1 MRLTHTLLLAIC
13 LAIPGG
19 AAAKRPEPIPCP
31 PDVSAAVAAACPC
44 GGEVQPDTSVVPWK
58 NHGQY
63 VRCVVK
69 FRNVLRK
76 SDCLDDTLKRT
87 ISRCAARSTC
97 GKEGRV
103 LCCKYDLGTCSDP
116 TPDGTPTGVC
126 SNDGAVACDV
136 ADDCT
141 KSTSS
146 LSRNGEACVES
157 GGVDVGPG
165 SVCTPCPPP
174 PAQ

>member
-44 GGEVQPDTSVVPWK
+44 DADTSLVPWK

-97 GKEGRV
+97 GKDGRV

-146 LSRNGEACVES
+146 LARSGEACVES

-165 SVCTPCPPP
+165 SICTSCPPP
-174 PAQ
+174 PAE